1 MNALCWNCRGIGNP
15 RTVYTLRDYVRQWT
29 PYLVF
34 LVETK
39 VKHKHMEKIKF
50 SLGFSN
56 GLIVPS
62 RGRSGGLAF
71 FWSTDVN
78 LEIKSYSQYHI
89 DATITEHDNNF
100 TWRFT
105 GFYDHPESNLRKD
118 SWKLLSYLNNQFSL
132 PWFCCGDF
140 NEILFVTEKSGGP
153 PRTQRQMD
161 GFREAVNFCGFQD
174 LGFSGPQ
181 YT

>member
-1 MNALCWNCRGIGNP
+1 M
-15 RTVYTLRDYVRQWT
+15 LRDYVRRWT

-56 GLIVPS
+56 GLIVPN
-62 RGRSGGLAF
+62 RGRSGGLAL

-89 DATITEHDNNF
+89 DATITE
-100 TWRFT
+100 
-105 GFYDHPESNLRKD
+105 
-118 SWKLLSYLNNQFSL
+118 
-132 PWFCCGDF
+132 
-140 NEILFVTEKSGGP
+140 
-153 PRTQRQMD
+153 
-161 GFREAVNFCGFQD
+161 
-174 LGFSGPQ
+174 
-181 YT
+181 

>member
-15 RTVYTLRDYVRQWT
+15 RTVYTLRDYVQRWT

-39 VKHKHMEKIKF
+39 VKHKRMEKIKF

-62 RGRSGGLAF
+62 RGRSGGLAL

-89 DATITEHDNNF
+89 DATSLSRTA
-100 TWRFT
+100 TSP
-105 GFYDHPESNLRKD
+105 GD
-118 SWKLLSYLNNQFSL
+118 SRVST
-132 PWFCCGDF
+132 
-140 NEILFVTEKSGGP
+140 VTP
-153 PRTQRQMD
+153 NPI
-161 GFREAVNFCGFQD
+161 
-174 LGFSGPQ
+174 
-181 YT
+181 